1 MARIIVSEAAQ
12 FGIQGT
18 TKSIPVKSD
27 EYKKLINDADKKIEE
42 NQEKINLLKIE
53 QNLKEENQEK
63 AGARTMRP
71 SKMPMGPVEAGQ
83 KWA

>member
-12 FGIQGT
+12 FSIQGT

-42 NQEKINLLKIE
+42 NRFRYAHAYR
-53 QNLKEENQEK
+53 K
-63 AGARTMRP
+63 AATYLAR
-71 SKMPMGPVEAGQ
+71 
-83 KWA
+83 